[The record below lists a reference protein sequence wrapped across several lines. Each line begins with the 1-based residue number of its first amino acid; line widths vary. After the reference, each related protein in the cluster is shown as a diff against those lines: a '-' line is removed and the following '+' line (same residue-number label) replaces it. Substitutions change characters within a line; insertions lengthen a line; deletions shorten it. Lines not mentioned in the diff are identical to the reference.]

1 VPDTADSA
9 VQAARLWQAQV
20 SCTLVLALQS
30 APRPLESAINP
41 PRFSGAI
48 RYGREFRTASANM
61 LLLLVP
67 IWLHKALPVP
77 FLPIGFCILLGS
89 LGLVLRKRWVTG
101 LSLGI
106 FWAFSLH
113 PTSTWLASGLEQRYP
128 AMEVRDCPKADAVV
142 VLSGMLLESVTSATE
157 WNQAVDRFERGV
169 ELVASDRAPKILFTR
184 GLSWPDLG
192 REPEGER
199 LAREA
204 LKHGIPA
211 DKIEVTDT
219 AVLET
224 SAEVRSIRR
233 TMRQHGWHRIILV
246 TSAMHMPRAMWLAQK
261 EGIEAIPFPAD
272 FGGGN
277 HNPLQLTS
285 FLPEA
290 KWLDQSER
298 AIREWMGLTYYRAFG
313 I

>member
-1 VPDTADSA
+1 
-9 VQAARLWQAQV
+9 
-20 SCTLVLALQS
+20 
-30 APRPLESAINP
+30 
-41 PRFSGAI
+41 
-48 RYGREFRTASANM
+48 M

-101 LSLGI
+101 LSFGI
-106 FWAFSLH
+106 LWVLSTH
-113 PTSTWLASGLEQRYP
+113 PTAAWLASGLEQRYP

-142 VLSGMLLESVTSATE
+142 VLCGMLAESVTSATE
-157 WNQAVDRFERGV
+157 WDQRVDRFERGV
-169 ELVASDRAPKILFTR
+169 ELIASDRAPKIVFTR
-184 GLSWPDLG
+184 GLSWPDVD

-211 DKIEVTDT
+211 EKIEVTET

-224 SAEVRSIRR
+224 SEEVRSIRR
-233 TMRQHGWHRIILV
+233 TMEKHGWHRIILV

-261 EGIEAIPFPAD
+261 EKIEAIAFPAD
-272 FGGGN
+272 FEAGS
-277 HNPLQLTS
+277 HSSLEFTS

-290 KWLDQSER
+290 KWLDLSER
-298 AIREWMGLTYYRAFG
+298 AIRERIGLTYYRTFG

>member
-1 VPDTADSA
+1 
-9 VQAARLWQAQV
+9 
-20 SCTLVLALQS
+20 
-30 APRPLESAINP
+30 LESALSL
-41 PRFSGAI
+41 PRSSREI
-48 RYGREFRTASANM
+48 RYGREIRAGTTSM

-67 IWLHKALPVP
+67 IWLHKTLPIP
-77 FLPIGFCILLGS
+77 FLPVGFCILLGCF
-89 LGLVLRKRWVTG
+89 GLVLRKRWVIG
-101 LSLGI
+101 LSFGI
-106 FWAFSLH
+106 LWAFSIH
-113 PTSTWLASGLEQRYP
+113 PTAAWLGSGLEQRYP

-169 ELVASDRAPKILFTR
+169 ELVASDRAPRILFTR
-184 GLSWPDLG
+184 GLSWPDIS

-224 SAEVRSIRR
+224 SAEMKSIRR
-233 TMRQHGWHRIILV
+233 TMEKHGWHRIILV
-246 TSAMHMPRAMWLAQK
+246 TSAMHMPRAMWLAEK
-261 EGIEAIPFPAD
+261 KRIDAIPFPAD
-272 FGGGN
+272 FEAESHG
-277 HNPLQLTS
+277 PLEVTS
-285 FLPEA
+285 FLPQA
-290 KWLDQSER
+290 KWLEKSER
-298 AIREWMGLTYYRAFG
+298 AIREWIGLTYYRTFG

>member
-1 VPDTADSA
+1 MYAG
-9 VQAARLWQAQV
+9 
-20 SCTLVLALQS
+20 
-30 APRPLESAINP
+30 
-41 PRFSGAI
+41 SGAAIDSSAAGI
-48 RYGREFRTASANM
+48 RVSPLRSNRSICHEREVRTGPANM
-61 LLLLVP
+61 LFLLVP

-77 FLPIGFCILLGS
+77 FLPIGFCILLGG
-89 LGLVLRKRWVTG
+89 LGLALRKRWVTG
-101 LSLGI
+101 LSLCI
-106 FWAFSLH
+106 LWALSLH
-113 PTSTWLASGLEQRYP
+113 PTSNWLASGLEQRYP

-157 WNQAVDRFERGV
+157 WDKEVDRFERGV
-169 ELVASDRAPKILFTR
+169 ELVASDRAPRILFTR
-184 GLSWPDLG
+184 GLAWPDVG

-199 LAREA
+199 LVLEA

-233 TMRQHGWHRIILV
+233 TMEQHGWHRIILV

-272 FGGGN
+272 FGGGS
-277 HNPLQLTS
+277 HNPFHLTD

-290 KWLDQSER
+290 KCLDRSER
-298 AIREWMGLTYYRAFG
+298 AIREWLGLTYYRTFG